1 MKLLKAI
8 FILSCFA
15 LIATKNKM
23 HKKSK
28 KTHSTA
34 DPQVY
39 PVQTSAQFTEGANPP
54 QNIAETFYGG
64 NPNTLP
70 ASSHFLWKDFKKNQ
84 FQTPFMHGVVGPT
97 WRVPT
102 PEEGAPYTH
111 ISSPVPHSK
120 YDTRILPHDLPA
132 VTHSAT
138 SWDMPKRKDVVQIDL
153 PSGSTHTREMYAD
166 PRFPPKKLVSQVTGT
181 QYHNTGSV
189 DAKVN
194 FANNMEPTGVNH
206 QTNNSEFSFIESSKK
221 KAKKS
226 KSHKKGKKNLKGDKL
241 DDSEVKQTKQKAIS
255 EALEA
260 ENRGRRLL
268 YTMSNHP
275 EGNNGSYALGIDMLN
290 NRDNQFVLHQN
301 NAALENSIQAL
312 KRFPQG
318 VRAMHTKPF
327 IPKPS
332 RILEKKID
340 N

>member
-1 MKLLKAI
+1 MKLLTKAI
-8 FILSCFA
+8 LILACFVI
-15 LIATKNKM
+15 IAAKSKT
-23 HKKSK
+23 HKKSRK
-28 KTHSTA
+28 VHKTE
-34 DPQVY
+34 DPQLY

-84 FQTPFMHGVVGPT
+84 FQTPYMHGVVGPT

-102 PEEGAPYTH
+102 PEEGSPYLH

-120 YDTRILPHDLPA
+120 YEHRVLPHDLPA

-153 PSGSTHTREMYAD
+153 PAGSTHTKEMYAD
-166 PRFPPKKLVSQVTGT
+166 PRLPPKKLVSQVTGT

-194 FANNMEPTGVNH
+194 FANNMEPTGANH

-221 KAKKS
+221 KMKK
-226 KSHKKGKKNLKGDKL
+226 HKKKNLKGDRL
-241 DDSEVKQTKQKAIS
+241 DDSSIKKTKEKAIS

-301 NAALENSIQAL
+301 NAALENSIESL

-327 IPKPS
+327 IPKPV
-332 RILEKKID
+332 RLMEKKID

>member
-1 MKLLKAI
+1 MKLLIKAFLVLTCI
-8 FILSCFA
+8 VI
-15 LIATKNKM
+15 IATKGKST
-23 HKKSK
+23 KKSRK
-28 KTHSTA
+28 SHKSQ
-34 DPQVY
+34 DPQLY
-39 PVQTSAQFTEGANPP
+39 PVQTSAQFTQGANPP

-70 ASSHFLWKDFKKNQ
+70 ASNHFLWKDFKKNQ
-84 FQTPFMHGVVGPT
+84 FQTPYMHGVVGPT
-97 WRVPT
+97 WRVPV
-102 PEEGAPYTH
+102 PEEASPYTH

-120 YDTRILPHDLPA
+120 YDNRIIPHDLLPR
-132 VTHSAT
+132 THSAT

-153 PSGSTHTREMYAD
+153 PNGSTHTREMYAD

-189 DAKVN
+189 DSKVN
-194 FANNMEPTGVNH
+194 FANNMEPTGANH
-206 QTNNSEFSFIESSKK
+206 QTNNSEFSFIESKK
-221 KAKKS
+221 KTKK
-226 KSHKKGKKNLKGDKL
+226 HKKKNLKGDRL
-241 DDSEVKQTKQKAIS
+241 DDSAIKQTKEKAIS

-275 EGNNGSYALGIDMLN
+275 EGNNGSYALGIDLLN

-301 NAALENSIQAL
+301 NAALENSIESL

-318 VRAMHTKPF
+318 IRSMHTKPF
-327 IPKPS
+327 IPKPV
-332 RILEKKID
+332 RLMEKKID